1 MPCITWSGPFR
12 NVSGT
17 WTNRNRVA
25 KSRRQRHMA
34 GVGSVQGSRGRLRW
48 DRLRLHFR
56 PPFLEPCACSR
67 PIWFQSHSNWIRA
80 LMKQTLHMVVR
91 FSPAESVMQVM
102 TFQSHN
108 QYPQLKESDAIND
121 ITAKTCQS
129 ETSTTNLNESFETC
143 CLFFPASST
152 PYKWQSGQSVLDR
165 HKIPIRRPG
174 PKWPAQPR
182 WIPSS

>member
-1 MPCITWSGPFR
+1 
-12 NVSGT
+12 
-17 WTNRNRVA
+17 
-25 KSRRQRHMA
+25 MA
-34 GVGSVQGSRGRLRW
+34 GVGSVQSGRGHLRW

-129 ETSTTNLNESFETC
+129 ETSTTNLNENFKTC
-143 CLFFPASST
+143 CLFSIGEILFPIDSWEARFFFFPT
-152 PYKWQSGQSVLDR
+152 FPHNIIQVRSVL
-165 HKIPIRRPG
+165 P
-174 PKWPAQPR
+174 QLE
-182 WIPSS
+182 SSSPCHHRSWLWMSPQET